1 MCSPCSTIPLTAEA
15 NAGALRMEWPRIP
28 LPGWPKFA
36 TAEESVIP
44 VKTGI
49 HLPSD
54 AAQELAASAARGRQL
69 AHLLD
74 SDTPVPGVTTGTLRP
89 EIAVIAVPAT
99 TDDRNMTGNDFALTA
114 GWGHYGSGEAVMPGQ
129 GKVTERAYTPAE
141 RDALS
146 STAIDPAHSRHSG
159 ASRNPEAP
167 GTLEQAR
174 KTEPGHPA
182 AQPTSADLPA
192 QGNTIAVLGATTYD
206 IYLNDRAYWR
216 NVPANVW
223 RYKLGGYQV
232 LKKWLSYREHTILKR
247 PLKPEEVQHFTDTA
261 RRIGAIL
268 MLTA

>member
-1 MCSPCSTIPLTAEA
+1 M
-15 NAGALRMEWPRIP
+15 
-28 LPGWPKFA
+28 
-36 TAEESVIP
+36 
-44 VKTGI
+44 
-49 HLPSD
+49 
-54 AAQELAASAARGRQL
+54 AA
-69 AHLLD
+69 
-74 SDTPVPGVTTGTLRP
+74 
-89 EIAVIAVPAT
+89 
-99 TDDRNMTGNDFALTA
+99 
-114 GWGHYGSGEAVMPGQ
+114 GEAVMPGQ

-141 RDALS
+141 PNARSPIS

-192 QGNTIAVLGATTYD
+192 QGNTIAVLGDTTYD

-261 RRIGAIL
+261 RRIVGYTSCLTHSEPEALSVWNLHSEPTLAKFIL
-268 MLTA
+268 LGIVRLTMKYLERLWLSSARLWQA